1 MACDEG
7 TFMLKFIYL
16 LLVGN
21 YLSLF
26 IYVFIFLIWF
36 VNLNSQKIRRK
47 ESIHSLLLFFNLS
60 SLILRQVPYS
70 CDIYFEFRAPSSLPV

>member
-47 ESIHSLLLFFNLS
+47 ESIH
-60 SLILRQVPYS
+60 
-70 CDIYFEFRAPSSLPV
+70 